1 MAVANQQVKLL
12 EALKEDMGVVAV
24 ERTEQ
29 IFLTPYLAL
38 ACALLYMMAADGEL
52 EAEESSQLQAVLGGD
67 KEVLGYALRYVQSV
81 PIEQF
86 FSASAELLSAKD
98 KWCILTNVCDALL
111 SDGHADSSELA
122 LFSQMTKAFGLTEAQ
137 FEPYFKIL
145 ALKNDKSVLGRYAGV
160 RDERQPMTPH
170 FALAISLLYMLTADG
185 SIGAQ
190 EIGQL
195 EAVIG
200 EFEGLQNVAL
210 KYVRTVKLKQFLDE
224 ASALLRPEQKI
235 YILTNVCDSML
246 SDGEVAL
253 LEDKLFINMLSAFE
267 FTEKTFAGYLQVL
280 ETKNLK
286 PFDTR
291 GFENHV
297 THDRMI
303 SGDDAQGIVF
313 KNERSDNLAGGKADD
328 SSHTTEGVW
337 VGAADDTAMSQ
348 FIARTMQENIQS
360 VSDDFENQ
368 TNVVKVGLNATD
380 GLNLQKLEGG
390 DEDGNRQRIDD
401 AGSPVNLQ
409 TIDATSQV
417 ANQQKIETESLDSNR
432 QMLDV
437 DEGGANRQPIEQEV
451 NGAHRET
458 LSPEAR
464 AQNIHE
470 VVEVVNHR
478 LDRFETEHYQFLQI
492 GRGQKFTDD
501 FVLIQDADTDANQQ
515 LVNQSYTRMGL
526 GLVSAQTSTKGQGA
540 VVSEPEN
547 MLDPVDL
554 LSVGTAVPSM
564 NADLREPTQAAGVKT
579 SNGKRWAAL
588 PGYVGKV
595 RWVHRRRG
603 FNYVQVAV
611 ATLAIVFAAPIG
623 TQTISAR
630 SIAGAL
636 IKAPI
641 YASHD

>member
-1 MAVANQQVKLL
+1 MAVANQQIKLL
-12 EALKEDMGVVAV
+12 EALKDDIGVAEG

-38 ACALLYMMAADGEL
+38 ACGLLYLMAADGKL

-67 KEVLGYALRYVQSV
+67 KEVLGYALRYVESV

-86 FSASAELLSAKD
+86 FAVSSELLSVKD

-111 SDGHADSSELA
+111 SDGRADASELA
-122 LFSQMTKAFGLTEAQ
+122 LFSQMTKAFGVSDAQ
-137 FEPYFKIL
+137 FEPYFRIL
-145 ALKNDKSVLGRYAGV
+145 KLKNDKSVLGRYVGV

-185 SIGAQ
+185 SIGEQ
-190 EIGQL
+190 EVGQL

-246 SDGEVAL
+246 SDGEVAP

-267 FTEKTFAGYLQVL
+267 FTEKTFARYLQVL

-286 PFDTR
+286 PFDAS

-303 SGDDAQGIVF
+303 SGDDAHGVVF
-313 KNERSDNLAGGKADD
+313 KNERSDAHAGGMASDA
-328 SSHTTEGVW
+328 SGVAEGVW
-337 VGAADDTAMSQ
+337 VGAANDTVMSQ

-368 TNVVKVGLNATD
+368 NNVVKVALNATD
-380 GLNLQKLEGG
+380 GLNLQNVEG
-390 DEDGNRQRIDD
+390 DDATRNRQRIDD
-401 AGSPVNLQ
+401 LAASVNVQ
-409 TIDATSQV
+409 TIDAASQV
-417 ANQQKIETESLDSNR
+417 KNQQKIDSDSLDPNSQLLVVDGSGTNR
-432 QMLDV
+432 Q
-437 DEGGANRQPIEQEV
+437 AIEQD
-451 NGAHRET
+451 AHRMHREN
-458 LSPEAR
+458 LSVEVR
-464 AQNIHE
+464 AQNIQE

-478 LDRFETEHYQFLQI
+478 LDRFETEHHSFLQI
-492 GRGQKFTDD
+492 GRGQKFSDD
-501 FVLIQDADTDANQQ
+501 FVLIEDDASGVNRQ
-515 LVNQSYTRMGL
+515 LVNGASTRLGL
-526 GLVSAQTSTKGQGA
+526 GFTAAAASSGGA
-540 VVSEPEN
+540 VAEAQESTLEASRSYSVNSQIQPVS
-547 MLDPVDL
+547 VDL
-554 LSVGTAVPSM
+554 RGHAQVAVLSV
-564 NADLREPTQAAGVKT
+564 VK
-579 SNGKRWAAL
+579 GKRWAGFS
-588 PGYVGKV
+588 GYVGKV
-595 RWVHRRRG
+595 RWMSHRRR

-630 SIAGAL
+630 SAAGTL

-641 YASHD
+641 SATQF